1 MQLEFGGR
9 RYLVAAG
16 DLVIGSGPE
25 STLVLAAPGV
35 LARHALVRPL
45 GDGLAV
51 VVPAAPGA
59 EILVNGARLGGDP
72 IPLMHGDKIGIGG
85 LEVAVAD
92 PRRSGETIVREVAAP
107 VASAAPPATEGP
119 RLVSLTDG
127 REYPVSVVPFSIGR
141 DATCEVVV
149 EAEEV
154 SRLHAQIL
162 ALDDG
167 DTLVDLSSNGT
178 LLNGTP
184 IPGRAPLATGDVIRV
199 GPEELRYYAAEKPP
213 GAGRLSDTVL
223 GMPAVR
229 RPPPVEHPFLAPSH
243 PPLASL
249 LVRSGERK
257 GERLQVRTPVANL
270 GRAEFNDLKLP
281 DPSVS
286 ASHAKLTLREG
297 VWSLADLGSTN
308 GTRVDGE
315 LVTEETAL
323 SPGATIALGE
333 VRLFFEPTDSGAVKP
348 SGTSVLEVPL
358 PMAPPPSPLEVVRA
372 IMPSAGSRRPTRRR
386 GHPVATLLAVVIG
399 IVLLVLATY
408 FLLR

>member
-9 RYLVAAG
+9 RYLVAVG

-59 EILVNGARLGGDP
+59 EILVNGARVGGDP
-72 IPLMHGDKIGIGG
+72 IPLMHGDKLGIGG
-85 LEVAVAD
+85 LEITVAD
-92 PRRSGETIVREVAAP
+92 PRRAGETIVHEVAAP
-107 VASAAPPATEGP
+107 VGSTAPAASEGP
-119 RLVSLTDG
+119 RLVSLADG
-127 REYPVSVVPFSIGR
+127 REYPVNVVPFSIGR

-162 ALDDG
+162 ALADG
-167 DTLVDLSSNGT
+167 DTLVDLSSSGT
-178 LLNGTP
+178 LLNGVP
-184 IPGRAPLATGDVIRV
+184 IPGRAQLAGGDVIRV

-213 GAGRLSDTVL
+213 AAARLSDTVL
-223 GMPAVR
+223 GMTAIR
-229 RPPPVEHPFLAPSH
+229 RPPAEHPFLAPSH

-297 VWSLADLGSTN
+297 VWTLADLGSTN

-315 LVTEETAL
+315 PVTEETAL
-323 SPGATIALGE
+323 SPGATISLGE
-333 VRLFFEPTDSGAVKP
+333 VRLFFEPRDSGVVKP

-358 PMAPPPSPLEVVRA
+358 PLAPPPSPLEVVRA
-372 IMPSAGSRRPTRRR
+372 IMPSAGRRRPAPPRRTSR
-386 GHPVATLLAVVIG
+386 GTLLAVVVG
-399 IVLLVLATY
+399 LVLLALATY